1 MFCVSRIARPS
12 KTKGTTT
19 GLTAGLIKSF
29 RARFNG
35 FIVAVL
41 VMTMAAVSSGVMTFA
56 ADTSG
61 SGSSTA
67 AASATTV

>member
-1 MFCVSRIARPS
+1 MSRIATPS
-12 KTKGTTT
+12 KTKGTNTS
-19 GLTAGLIKSF
+19 LTAGHSKSF
-29 RARFNG
+29 HARFNG
-35 FIVAVL
+35 FITAVL